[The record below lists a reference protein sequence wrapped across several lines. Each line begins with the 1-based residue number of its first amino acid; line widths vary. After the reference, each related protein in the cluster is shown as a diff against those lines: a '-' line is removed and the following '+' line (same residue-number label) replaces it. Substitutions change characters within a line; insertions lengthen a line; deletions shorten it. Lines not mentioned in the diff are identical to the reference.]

1 MSRVL
6 DDNLEAV
13 YTTGVSHGEDV
24 ALADLVEY
32 ASTFRGGHLRSNIF
46 IVVDVVVPNNAGS

>member
-13 YTTGVSHGEDV
+13 HTTGVSHGEDV
-24 ALADLVEY
+24 MLANLVKH
-32 ASTFRGGHLRSNIF
+32 ASTFRGGHIRSNMF
-46 IVVDVVVPNNAGS
+46 VVVDVVVPNHFGS